1 MSTTI
6 RMPELI
12 AGSESAAI
20 SAWLVAIGDEVA
32 AGQEIVEIETDK
44 ASIEYAA
51 EEDGVLAKILVE
63 AGESVPVGTPI
74 AVLTVPGEDAEEIAE
89 VTSAQPASVGDDPTP
104 EPKTEATDREAA
116 MTDSEPAPSPT
127 SCAETAPATP
137 ASPGR
142 TFASPLVRKLARE
155 RGLDLSRV
163 SGSGPGGRIVRR
175 DLENLPQLSTSAE
188 AEAPTKEPAAPQP
201 ASTAPLEPVNYT
213 EIPLSGMRKA
223 IARRLTESK
232 TTAPHFYLVADVRVD
247 SLLALRKQI
256 NSLEGVKVSVNDF
269 VVKAVA
275 GALLDVPEANA
286 TWAETAIRRYHTVD
300 IAVAVAVDDGLL
312 TPVVRAVDGLSL
324 TSLNSQIK
332 DYATRARDGKLKQP
346 ELEGGTMTVSN
357 LGMYGTSQFSAIL
370 NPPQAGILAVGA
382 AQQRPVVNED
392 GELEVGTVMT
402 VTLSADHR
410 VIDGAV
416 GARWLEAF
424 TKRIEN
430 PMTILV

>member
-20 SAWLVAIGDEVA
+20 SAWLVAIGDEVT

-89 VTSAQPASVGDDPTP
+89 ATSAQPASVGDDPTP

-116 MTDSEPAPSPT
+116 TTESEPAPSPT
-127 SCAETAPATP
+127 SCAEAAPATP
-137 ASPGR
+137 ASSDR

-155 RGLDLSRV
+155 RGLDLSGV

-175 DLENLPQLSTSAE
+175 DLENLPQLSTAAE
-188 AEAPTKEPAAPQP
+188 AEASTKETAAPQP
-201 ASTAPLEPVNYT
+201 ASTAPSEPVNYT

-232 TTAPHFYLVADVRVD
+232 ITAPHFYLVADVRVD

-269 VVKAVA
+269 IVKAVA